1 MDGFRTA
8 YAADLTVGDFVRFVT
23 ESVAGF
29 TPDNQPI
36 IARTEWVGLVTSTV
50 RFLNA
55 GTSPAI
61 RLAISGTDR
70 VFNVGANFHVDI
82 ID

>member
-1 MDGFRTA
+1 MGDFRTA
-8 YAADLTVGDFVRFVT
+8 YAADLKIGDFVRFVT

-29 TPDNQPI
+29 TPDNQPVI
-36 IARTEWVGLVTSTV
+36 IRTEWVGMVTSAV
-50 RFLNA
+50 KFLNN

-82 ID
+82 VG